1 MKKERYKRDSRV
13 SFWQGV
19 FYEFIM
25 VFFIIFING
34 YGLIMIYNSAL
45 RAGKEPVDISIMVV
59 LYLLFGCLVSTLLVY
74 FTRARIYSQN
84 LRQICAAAQRV
95 ANGDFSVR
103 LEVYEDK
110 VGKTEIDILKEDF
123 NKMVEE
129 LTSIE
134 RMRDDFIADVSHE
147 IKTPLSVIQGY
158 ADLLQ
163 GNGISDEKRAEYIKL
178 ISEAIHSLTEL
189 VGNVLKLNKIENQG
203 IIQCE
208 KYSLS
213 EQVRESILLY
223 EQKLEDKSLTLD
235 LDIDEIEIKN
245 DKALLEI
252 VWNNLIGNAVK
263 FSNYGGTVA
272 VSVKKE
278 NEQTVVAVSD
288 DGCGMSEKILKRI
301 FDKFYQGDISHSGE
315 GNGLGLAMVRQ
326 VVDKIGAD
334 ITVESKLGEGSSF
347 KVII

>member
-1 MKKERYKRDSRV
+1 MKKKRYKRDSRV
-13 SFWQGV
+13 SFWQSF
-19 FYEFIM
+19 FYEFIII
-25 VFFIIFING
+25 FFIIFING

-45 RAGKEPVDISIMVV
+45 KAGREPVDISIIVV

-74 FTRARIYSQN
+74 FTRARVYSQN

-110 VGKTEIDILKEDF
+110 VRKTEIDILKEDF

-134 RMRDDFIADVSHE
+134 RMRDDFVADVSHE

-163 GNGISDEKRAEYIKL
+163 GSAVSDEKRAEYIKL

-223 EQKLEDKSLTLD
+223 EQRIEDKSLSLD
-235 LDIDEIEIKN
+235 LDIDEIEINN

-288 DGCGMSEKILKRI
+288 NGCGMSEKILKRI

-347 KVII
+347 KVFI